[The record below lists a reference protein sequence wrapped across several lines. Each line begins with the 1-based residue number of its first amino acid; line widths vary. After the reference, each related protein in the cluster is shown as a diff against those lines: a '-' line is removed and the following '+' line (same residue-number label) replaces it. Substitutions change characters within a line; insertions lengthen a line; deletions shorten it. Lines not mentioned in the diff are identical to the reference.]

1 MTPLTRSYLTQAD
14 LFTAVVDAATD
25 WSAPSPCEEW
35 TATDVVEH
43 VVSTQRGYF
52 DQRGAD
58 LGEPAG

>member
-1 MTPLTRSYLTQAD
+1 M
-14 LFTAVVDAATD
+14 DAATD

-58 LGEPAG
+58 LGDLQGDDPSIRWHTHLRPGA